1 MIRNDLQSSTQ
12 ADSLLRNGRQK
23 AKTVVMDSD
32 GKTNAI
38 NI

>member
-1 MIRNDLQSSTQ
+1 MIQNDLQSSTQ

-23 AKTVVMDSD
+23 AKTVGD

>member
-12 ADSLLRNGRQK
+12 ADSLLRNGRLK
-23 AKTVVMDSD
+23 GKNSSD